1 MIEYLNHTPVA
12 SFIFVFTIV
21 TSIYAFNDNS
31 LYGKFMLNPYNVSR
45 KHKVFTLITSGFIHA
60 DWMHLIFNMVTF
72 FSFGFALESM
82 IGSLNFGILYF
93 VSLIA
98 SDLPTVFKHKNDIWY
113 NSLGA
118 SGAISA
124 VLFSFILFSPFSS
137 LYIMPI
143 PFAIWSI
150 VFGPLYL
157 VYCIYAAKQA
167 RDNINHDAHFFG
179 ALSGVILTILLVPGV
194 IPGFLAEIMAKIG

>member
-31 LYGKFMLNPYNVSR
+31 LYGKFMLNPYSVSR

-60 DWMHLIFNMVTF
+60 DWMHLIFNMITF

-143 PFAIWSI
+143 PFPIWSI

-157 VYCIYAAKQA
+157 VYCVYAAKQA

>member
-1 MIEYLNHTPVA
+1 MIDYLNNTPVA
-12 SFIFVFTIV
+12 SLIFVFTIA
-21 TSIYAFNDNS
+21 TSIYAFNDKS
-31 LYGKFMLNPYNVSR
+31 LYGRFMLHPYSVSR
-45 KHKVFTLITSGFIHA
+45 KHNVFTLITSGFIHA
-60 DWMHLIFNMVTF
+60 DWMHLIFNMITF
-72 FSFGFALESM
+72 FSFGFALEGI

-98 SDLPTVFKHKNDIWY
+98 SDLPTVFRHKNDMWY

-124 VLFSFILFSPFSS
+124 VLFGYILFAPFSS

-143 PFAIWSI
+143 PFPIWSI

-157 VYCIYAAKQA
+157 VYCVYASKQS

-179 ALSGVILTILLVPGV
+179 ALSGIILTILLVPGV
-194 IPGFLAEIMAKIG
+194 IPHFLEAIMAKIG